1 MKDLMAGL
9 ADLVFPP
16 LCIGCASVI
25 DGRRPLPLCPS
36 CLDLVR
42 RISSPLCST
51 CGTPFATEAG
61 EDHLCGECAIAPP
74 PFQLARSWARY
85 ETHVMTA
92 IHQFKYQ
99 GKTFWGKILG
109 QVMAEATY
117 PGLNLADYSLVLPVP
132 LHRRRLR
139 ERGFNQSLLL
149 ARVIAS
155 FHRLRLDFTSLRRII
170 HTPEQTKLGREE
182 REKNVR
188 RAFAVQDPRQI
199 KGESIILVD
208 DVFTTGSTVREC
220 SRTLLGS
227 QAERVAVLTAAR
239 AI

>member
-1 MKDLMAGL
+1 MKDLLGGL

-16 LCIGCASVI
+16 SCAGCASVLEV
-25 DGRRPLPLCPS
+25 RRPLPFCPS
-36 CLDLVR
+36 CIGLVR
-42 RISSPLCST
+42 RINSPLCST
-51 CGTPFATEAG
+51 CGAPFATEAG

-99 GKTFWGKILG
+99 GKFFWGKILG

-117 PGLNLADYSLVLPVP
+117 PGFNFADYSLVLPVP
-132 LHRRRLR
+132 LHPRRLR

-149 ARVIAS
+149 ARLIAS
-155 FHRLRLDFTSLRRII
+155 FHRLRLDLTGLQRIV
-170 HTPEQTKLGREE
+170 HTAEQTKLGREE

-188 RAFAVQDPRQI
+188 RAFAVRDRQQI
-199 KGESIILVD
+199 KGESIVLVD

-220 SRTLLGS
+220 SRILLGN

-239 AI
+239 AV